1 MGNPQDRF
9 IRKCPIAEIAC
20 SIDEILEI
28 YAQAQN
34 PEGILIVDEFRYLGF
49 LSAQSLLTLV
59 YEKRLEQ
66 ARDQN
71 PLTKLP
77 GNHSISDHVAACL
90 GAPKPENNIFV
101 YFDFND
107 FKPFNDHYGF
117 RQGDRAILLFAEIMQ
132 RNLSDPG
139 IFLGHVGGD
148 DFFAAFANRGLDEV
162 LQKVQKVLCSFR
174 HDIESFYELED
185 RERGHI
191 QARGRDGDIREFPLL
206 SCSAAIIA
214 LPPVA
219 DALDHDRL
227 VKSIA
232 GLKKQAKNAENH
244 IATQLM
250 TPRMASKSLETQE
263 SVN

>member
-1 MGNPQDRF
+1 MR
-9 IRKCPIAEIAC
+9 
-20 SIDEILEI
+20 
-28 YAQAQN
+28 
-34 PEGILIVDEFRYLGF
+34 
-49 LSAQSLLTLV
+49 
-59 YEKRLEQ
+59 KRLEQ

-132 RNLSDPG
+132 RNLADPG

-148 DFFAAFANRGLDEV
+148 DFFAAFAGQDLETVIR
-162 LQKVQKVLCSFR
+162 KVRKVLASFK

-191 QARGRDGDIREFPLL
+191 QARSRDGEMRAFPLL

-232 GLKKQAKNAENH
+232 GLKKQAKNTPNH
-244 IATQLM
+244 IATQVM
-250 TPRMASKSLETQE
+250 SPRTLS
-263 SVN
+263 